1 MCLQPPHLILH
12 VGLLQQ
18 LLVEKVPHLGELLT
32 QQLNLR
38 KGELWVE
45 KRVKRGDLGG
55 KEM

>member
-18 LLVEKVPHLGELLT
+18 LLVEKAPQLRELLT
-32 QQLNLR
+32 HQLNLR
-38 KGELWVE
+38 KGELGVE